1 MYKYIVGMEDAAWGG
16 SFNFRKY
23 AQEKIMSED
32 VNTNVEAQA
41 EGVQLSLQDI
51 ATMVQIIDICSK
63 RGGFEGPELEA
74 VGGLRSRIVAF
85 LEEAS
90 KGQETPEG
98 AVPEVAATEDDSSE
112 S

>member
-1 MYKYIVGMEDAAWGG
+1 
-16 SFNFRKY
+16 
-23 AQEKIMSED
+23 MSED
-32 VNTNVEAQA
+32 VNTNVDAGTEEQPT
-41 EGVQLSLQDI
+41 GVQLSLQDI
-51 ATMVQIIDICSK
+51 STMVQVIDLCSK

-90 KGQETPEG
+90 KGQQTPEG
-98 AVPEVAATEDDSSE
+98 AVPEVAATDDSAE

>member
-1 MYKYIVGMEDAAWGG
+1 
-16 SFNFRKY
+16 
-23 AQEKIMSED
+23 MSED

-74 VGGLRSRIVAF
+74 VGGLRNRVVTF
-85 LEEAS
+85 LNEAS
-90 KGQETPEG
+90 KGQEEAPEG
-98 AVPEVAATEDDSSE
+98 QVPEVEEVPAEE
-112 S
+112 SVS

>member
-1 MYKYIVGMEDAAWGG
+1 
-16 SFNFRKY
+16 
-23 AQEKIMSED
+23 MSED
-32 VNTNVEAQA
+32 VNTNVEAPA

-51 ATMVQIIDICSK
+51 ATMVQIIDLCSK

-74 VGGLRSRIVAF
+74 VGGLRTRVVTF
-85 LEEAS
+85 LNEAS

-98 AVPEVAATEDDSSE
+98 EVPVEEAADDSAE